1 MSTSKR
7 EKERQT
13 AQENNLMNLGFTQWE
28 AEKLRR
34 ISMTLQRWH
43 ELECGN
49 DYGCIERDE
58 ETNKAYWLNSR
69 TMKRSPIA
77 DRETRAKKRLFTILG
92 NRNTRQW
99 VIAGTHSVKDVA
111 ITAYI
116 QTDPRGAALYLIRP
130 TDVLEGV
137 SIESSYNR
145 GICVY

>member
-7 EKERQT
+7 EKQRQT

-43 ELECGN
+43 ELECGD

-58 ETNKAYWLNSR
+58 ETNKPYWLSSR

-77 DRETRAKKRLFTILG
+77 DRETGAKKRLREILD
-92 NRNTRQW
+92 NRNTREW
-99 VIAGTHSVKDVA
+99 VKANTASVKDVA
-111 ITAYI
+111 INAYI

-137 SIESSYNR
+137 SIESSYTL